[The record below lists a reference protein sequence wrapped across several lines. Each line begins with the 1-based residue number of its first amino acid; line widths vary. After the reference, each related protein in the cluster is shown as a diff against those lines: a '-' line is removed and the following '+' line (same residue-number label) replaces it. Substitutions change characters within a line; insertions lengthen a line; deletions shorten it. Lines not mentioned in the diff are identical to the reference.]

1 MEIHAYA
8 AMLLLFR
15 LSSMVLMGKVVQR
28 QLELFRMPVDEDI
41 KYFRILLF
49 VLSISIL
56 VGNFV
61 PAAIDILTIA
71 DKLQRSASYVNGT
84 SLVYTLATSVSFL
97 LGSYLIYKLYDVSHK
112 ADDIH
117 DKSDHTVL
125 NDKEK

>member
-8 AMLLLFR
+8 AMLFFFR
-15 LSSMVLMGKVVQR
+15 IASMVLIGKVVLR
-28 QLELFRMPVDEDI
+28 QLELFKMHVDEDI

-61 PAAIDILTIA
+61 PAVIDLLTIA
-71 DKLQRSASYVNGT
+71 GELQRSTTYVNGV

-97 LGSYLIYKLYDVSHK
+97 LGSYLIYKLYDVSQK

-117 DKSDHTVL
+117 NESDHTVL